1 MIEIVKY
8 HVSSKTTL
16 NFITSL
22 YQKYKSLYL
31 YIFIHTY
38 IYIYIY
44 IYVYNA
50 KFIAET
56 LCIFTVSSVITAMSN
71 DCDPNSN
78 LLYL

>member
-8 HVSSKTTL
+8 HVSSKVTL

-31 YIFIHTY
+31 YIFVH
-38 IYIYIY
+38 IYI
-44 IYVYNA
+44 YNA

-56 LCIFTVSSVITAMSN
+56 LFIFTVSLVIIAMSN
-71 DCDPNSN
+71 DCAPNNN